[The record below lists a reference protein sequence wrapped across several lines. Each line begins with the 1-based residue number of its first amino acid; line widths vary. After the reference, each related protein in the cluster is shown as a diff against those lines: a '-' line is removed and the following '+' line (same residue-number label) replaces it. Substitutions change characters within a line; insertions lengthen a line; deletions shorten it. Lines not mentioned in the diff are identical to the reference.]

1 MQNQCEAKINGPR
14 GFFPAVYHCSRRA
27 VVRSN
32 GACYCKQHAI
42 QRGIEPPPGKVGPGS
57 LLFDHKAPSGRIYEI
72 ETFTIAGG
80 QLTSARARRG
90 SWSQVIELT
99 CGMGNHGAAA
109 CYACIMANKHDAAT
123 H

>member
-14 GFFPAVYHCSRRA
+14 GFRQCSRRA

-42 QRGIEPPPGKVGPGS
+42 QRGIEPPPGKVGPGAM
-57 LLFDHKAPSGRIYEI
+57 LFDHKTPSGRIYEI
-72 ETFTIAGG
+72 ETFTLAGG
-80 QLTSARARRG
+80 QLTSARVRRG
-90 SWSQVIELT
+90 SWSQVIDLT
-99 CGMGNHGAAA
+99 FGMNNHTAAA
-109 CYACIMANKHDAAT
+109 SRACGMANKHDAAT